1 MDVANGDRL
10 IVSAGGAKLVWVV
23 HAINNRVMKYI
34 DESGGY
40 RQMPVSHLAALLAN
54 GQAEVVRGDGPV

>member
-10 IVSAGGAKLVWVV
+10 IVSAGGAKLTWVV
-23 HAINNRVMKYI
+23 HAINNRVVKYI

-40 RQMPVSHLAALLAN
+40 RQMPVSHLTEMIAN
-54 GQAEVVRGDGPV
+54 GQVEVVHSAGPV